1 MLRHLIPLRTSHDP
15 REYDRDHQYHEKGPN
30 DSGDHAH
37 EGQQQNQGDECD
49 NDQRHR
55 LHVSHSYPFR
65 KAIVRRKLVRPRYAG
80 VVMRRLL
87 VAGAMSV
94 ATVVAAGLPATGASA
109 TSTPAGVRVSAVV
122 PSAIAPNLPLARL
135 HFSAPTAA
143 SSLPPLV
150 TRPALA
156 TQWQQIGPRDVQAV
170 AVGALEPLTSYV
182 IDTPTEVSCSNTCT
196 VVTFQ
201 THVASVATNL
211 IWEAQLLAQLKY
223 LPVSFTPGTVQSDAA
238 QPVNG
243 AYGWSYPNLPTV
255 LQDQWSLG
263 TDNVI
268 LRAAMMTFQSQ
279 SSLPVTG
286 DANPTAWTKLVN
298 AANAHR
304 VDPATYDVVDV
315 SKSLPE
321 HLTLYVSGK
330 AIFHTMVNTGITVDP
345 TAAGTY
351 PVYLRYLTQTMSGT
365 NPNGTHYSDP
375 GIPDVSYFNGGD
387 ALHGF
392 IRASYGFPQSLGCVE
407 MPFASAK
414 TVFPYTPIGTLV
426 TVQP

>member
-1 MLRHLIPLRTSHDP
+1 MPRRTSEYP
-15 REYDRDHQYHEKGPN
+15 RESDGDDHHDEKSLHDG
-30 DSGDHAH
+30 GDHAH
-37 EGQQQNQGDECD
+37 ERQEQQYGDEGD
-49 NDQRHR
+49 DDERHG
-55 LHVSHSYPFR
+55 LHVSHFYPFR
-65 KAIVRRKLVRPRYAG
+65 KPIVRQNLRRGQYAG
-80 VVMRRLL
+80 IVMRRLL
-87 VAGAMSV
+87 VAGVVSL
-94 ATVVAAGLPATGASA
+94 ATAVAAILPATGASA
-109 TSTPAGVRVSAVV
+109 TSTSTVLHVSAIV
-122 PSAIAPNLPLARL
+122 PSALAPNLPLARL

-182 IDTPTEVSCSNTCT
+182 FDTPTVVSCSTTCT
-196 VVTFQ
+196 VDAFQ

-211 IWEAQLLAQLKY
+211 TWEAQLLAELKY

-243 AYGWSYPNLPTV
+243 TYAWSYPNLPTV
-255 LQDQWSLG
+255 LRDQWSLG

-268 LRAAMMTFQSQ
+268 LRAALMTFQSQ
-279 SSLPVTG
+279 SSLLVSG
-286 DANPTAWTKLVN
+286 YADPTTWTELVN
-298 AANAHR
+298 AANARR
-304 VDPATYDVVDV
+304 VDPATYDFVDV
-315 SKSLPE
+315 SKTLPE

-330 AIFHTMVNTGITVDP
+330 AIFHTPVNTGIPVDP
-345 TAAGTY
+345 TATGTY
-351 PVYLRYLTQTMSGT
+351 PVYLRYLTQTMQGT
-365 NPNGTHYSDP
+365 NPNGTHYSDS

-426 TVQP
+426 TVQA